1 MRNLKIGQK
10 LSITFEVILILL
22 LVTVGVAIYSLSSLS
37 SSFTDFYSVG
47 YQVSHKATDMRRTIQ
62 SAIQDIAFGML
73 ETDQQKAQDYLQR
86 QTQKCR
92 F

>member
-47 YQVSHKATDMRRTIQ
+47 YQV
-62 SAIQDIAFGML
+62 
-73 ETDQQKAQDYLQR
+73 
-86 QTQKCR
+86 
-92 F
+92 